1 MEFIGS
7 QFYPHHSGKI
17 NRRSCLRGLGALSA
31 GIITSGCS
39 SSEEKTLKVSL
50 LENSIPPQFLREFR
64 QQLTQSVNLK
74 FQAETQ
80 LKSLFILLKNWQQQ
94 GQSKTEN
101 KNWQQWFNRK
111 QPIIS
116 DLVTLGDYWLE
127 SAIAQQLIQPLD
139 VEKLQAWKNLPS
151 RWQDLV
157 RRDQKGKLS
166 QDGNIWG
173 APYRWGTTA
182 IAYRRDK
189 FKVLGWT
196 PTDWSDLWRE
206 ELRHRISLLDQPR
219 EVIGLTLKKLGK
231 SYNEEDLDKVASLKQ
246 ELIGLNQQVKF
257 YSSNS
262 YLQPLV
268 LGDTW
273 LAVGWSSDIVSIQK
287 RYQNIGAIVPVSGTS
302 IWSDLWVQPVVSTT
316 KDSQIQTIVERWI
329 DFCWSR
335 KSAREI
341 SLLTDA
347 SSPII
352 TDRDADQLDLEPQ
365 EQSLFRVPSSIIER
379 SEFIQPLSRNTL
391 TQYQQLWQEM
401 RQELVPNN

>member
-1 MEFIGS
+1 MKFIGS
-7 QFYPHHSGKI
+7 QFYPCHSLKRS
-17 NRRSCLRGLGALSA
+17 RRSFLLGLGALSA

-39 SSEEKTLKVSL
+39 SSEEITLKVSL

-64 QQLTQSVNLK
+64 QQLTESVNLK

-80 LKSLFILLKNWQQQ
+80 IKSLFSLLENWQQQ

-101 KNWQQWFNRK
+101 ENWQQWFNRK
-111 QPIIS
+111 QITIS

-127 SAIAQQLIQPLD
+127 SAVSQQLIQPLD

-151 RWQDLV
+151 PWQNLV

-166 QDGNIWG
+166 QEGKIWG

-189 FKVLGWT
+189 FKVLGWK

-206 ELRHRISLLDQPR
+206 ELRHRISILDQPR
-219 EVIGLTLKKLGK
+219 EVIGLTLKKLGE
-231 SYNEEDLDKVASLKQ
+231 SYNEENLDQVPNLKQ
-246 ELIGLNQQVKF
+246 ELIELNQQVKF
-257 YSSNS
+257 YSSNF

-287 RYQNIGAIVPVSGTS
+287 RYQNIGAIVPVSGTAM
-302 IWSDLWVQPVVSTT
+302 WSDLWVQPAVSTT
-316 KDSQIQTIVERWI
+316 EDNQIQPVVDRWI

-347 SSPII
+347 ASPII
-352 TDRDADQLDLEPQ
+352 TDGEANKLDSETQ
-365 EQSLFRVPSSIIER
+365 EQSLLSVPSSIIER
-379 SEFIQPLSRNTL
+379 SEFLEPLPTKTL
-391 TQYQQLWQEM
+391 TQYQKLWEEM
-401 RQELVPNN
+401 RQELV